1 MPRLRCCATKYAPD
15 LLVSFLVVNSIRHTI
30 TSVNPVSGRLRA
42 SMEQNTLT
50 IVTAEETSWGML
62 WLIIWRSVSM
72 SLV

>member
-1 MPRLRCCATKYAPD
+1 M
-15 LLVSFLVVNSIRHTI
+15 NSIRHTI